1 MQVNYLAK
9 KRMTTF
15 PPKLPDSLPR
25 RHINSPSQR
34 VSATSNGSGAIRRS
48 AADLDY
54 DPASGR
60 WTLAK
65 GISIDV
71 ERLREKVAGQL
82 EPGLT
87 NTLVHYAE
95 RKTGRSVNNICLLL
109 YQYFSFAKEQGKVQE
124 IREQDIL
131 NFRAEMCAQDAHDG
145 RLIKLRPFFCT
156 WSSLG
161 YPGVSKEISR
171 FFRSLKLV
179 APPRGQAVLSLDPKE
194 GPLEQSESAALRA
207 GVMAA
212 YGRGLI
218 THEGLVVSLFLSYTG
233 RRPIQLA
240 HLKLMDLDDS
250 RTDDLHPMELNQTRR
265 KMLLVHVPRAK
276 QTDSKFRQFRRS
288 IEVIPALWAALI
300 RLREEVICRF
310 DEMLVELDWKLDLA
324 DRERIHLQLPL
335 FPSWAAIKDSV
346 AKNYQLVDQRPF
358 GQKLVELQEKAAS
371 AAWHRSSAMIRKLL
385 VEAVTTASVSSRT
398 GEPLK
403 AVPRRLRYAKGTDAA
418 RAGYGKLIIAELLD
432 HTTTHTVDV
441 YTKTVPEHAAPI
453 NKAMALAMSP
463 LVQLFRGQMVDR
475 EIDAVGGDKPLA
487 TRILIKGEGAATCGA
502 GVQCGLNRLPRPCYT
517 CDSFQP
523 WLDGPHEALLEDLLR
538 ERQQRLEILGNP
550 AMVGVEDNTIIAV
563 VNVIQ
568 RCEARR
574 AELNDRAGKI
584 GRVGKARKKRE
595 TNHGVK
601 YA

>member
-1 MQVNYLAK
+1 
-9 KRMTTF
+9 MTKS
-15 PPKLPDSLPR
+15 PPKILNSL
-25 RHINSPSQR
+25 SQR
-34 VSATSNGSGAIRRS
+34 RGNSSSPPVLATSSGSGAIRRS
-48 AADLDY
+48 AADLDF
-54 DPASGR
+54 DPGAER
-60 WTLAK
+60 WTLEK
-65 GISIDV
+65 GVSIDI
-71 ERLREKVAGQL
+71 ERLRKRVAAQL

-95 RKTGRSVNNICLLL
+95 RKAGRSVNNICQLL
-109 YQYFSFAKEQGKVQE
+109 YQYFSLAEEQGTVLE

-131 NFRAEMCAQDAHDG
+131 NYRAKMSARDAHDG
-145 RLIKLRPFFCT
+145 RLIKIRPFFCK
-156 WSSLG
+156 WSDLG
-161 YPGVSKEISR
+161 YPGVSKEIKR

-179 APPRGQAVLSLDPKE
+179 AAPTGRVVSSLDPDE

-212 YGRGLI
+212 YERGLI

-240 HLKLMDLDDS
+240 HLKLLDLDDS
-250 RTDDLHPMELNQTRR
+250 RADDLHPMELNQARR

-276 QTDSKFRQFRRS
+276 QTDSKFRQLRRS
-288 IEVIPALWAALI
+288 IEVMPALWAALV

-310 DEMLVELDWKLDLA
+310 DEMLVEHGWKLDLA
-324 DRERIHLQLPL
+324 DRQRIHLQLPL
-335 FPSWAAIKDSV
+335 FPSWAAIKIS
-346 AKNYQLVDQRPF
+346 ATENSQLVDQRLF
-358 GQKLVELQEKAAS
+358 GQGLAQLQESAAS
-371 AAWHRSSAMIRKLL
+371 AMWHRSSAMIRKLL
-385 VEAVTTASVSSRT
+385 VEAVTAGGVSSRT

-403 AVPRRLRYAKGTDAA
+403 AAPRRLRYSKGTDAA
-418 RAGYGKLIIAELLD
+418 RAGYGKLVIAELMD
-432 HTTTHTVDV
+432 HSTTHTVDI

-463 LVQLFRGQMVDR
+463 LVQLFRGQVVDR

-502 GVQCGLNRLPRPCYT
+502 SVQCGMNRLPRPCYT

-523 WLDGPHEALLEDLLR
+523 WLNGPHEALLEDLLR

-550 AMVGVEDNTIIAV
+550 TMVGIEDDTIIAV

-574 AELNDRAGKI
+574 AELNDRAGKS
-584 GRVGKARKKRE
+584 GEVRKARKKRE
-595 TNHGVK
+595 TNHGAK
-601 YA
+601 HA

>member
-1 MQVNYLAK
+1 
-9 KRMTTF
+9 MTKS
-15 PPKLPDSLPR
+15 PPKILNSLPQR
-25 RHINSPSQR
+25 RGNSSSQP
-34 VSATSNGSGAIRRS
+34 VLATRSGSGAIRWS
-48 AADLDY
+48 AAGLDF
-54 DPASGR
+54 DPAAER
-60 WTLAK
+60 WTLEK
-65 GISIDV
+65 GVSIDI
-71 ERLREKVAGQL
+71 ERLRKQVAAQL

-95 RKTGRSVNNICLLL
+95 RKAGRSVDNICQLL
-109 YQYFSFAKEQGKVQE
+109 YQYFSLTEEQGKVLE

-131 NFRAEMCAQDAHDG
+131 NYRAEMSARDAHDG
-145 RLIKLRPFFCT
+145 RLIKIRPFFCK
-156 WSSLG
+156 WSDLG
-161 YPGVSKEISR
+161 YPGVSKEIKR

-179 APPRGQAVLSLDPKE
+179 AAPAGRAVSSLDPDE

-212 YGRGLI
+212 YERGLI

-276 QTDSKFRQFRRS
+276 QTDSKFRQLRRS
-288 IEVIPALWAALI
+288 IEVIPALWAALV

-310 DEMLVELDWKLDLA
+310 DEMLVEHGWKLDLA
-324 DRERIHLQLPL
+324 DRQTIHLQLPL
-335 FPSWAAIKDSV
+335 FPSWAAIKVSV
-346 AKNYQLVDQRPF
+346 TENYQLVDQRLF
-358 GQKLVELQEKAAS
+358 GQGLAQLQENAAS
-371 AAWHRSSAMIRKLL
+371 AMWHRSSAMIRKLL
-385 VEAVTTASVSSRT
+385 VEAVTVAGVSSRT

-418 RAGYGKLIIAELLD
+418 RAGYGKLVIAELLD
-432 HTTTHTVDV
+432 HSTTHTVDI

-463 LVQLFRGQMVDR
+463 LVQLFRGRVVDR

-502 GVQCGLNRLPRPCYT
+502 SFQCGLNRLPRPCYT

-523 WLDGPHEALLEDLLR
+523 WLNGPHEALLEDLLR

-550 AMVGVEDNTIIAV
+550 TMVGIEDDTIIAV

-568 RCEARR
+568 RCETRR
-574 AELNDRAGKI
+574 AELNDRVGKS
-584 GRVGKARKKRE
+584 GGVGKARKKRE
-595 TNHGVK
+595 TNQGAKHV
-601 YA
+601 

>member
-1 MQVNYLAK
+1 
-9 KRMTTF
+9 MTTF
-15 PPKLPDSLPR
+15 PPKLLNPLPQ
-25 RHINSPSQR
+25 RHNNFSSQL
-34 VSATSNGSGAIRRS
+34 VSATSSGSGVIRRS
-48 AADLDY
+48 AADLDF
-54 DPASGR
+54 DPASGS

-65 GISIDV
+65 GVSIDI

-95 RKTGRSVNNICLLL
+95 RKAARSVNNICQVLS
-109 YQYFSFAKEQGKVQE
+109 QYFSFVVEQGKVQE

-131 NFRAEMCAQDAHDG
+131 NFRAEMSARDAHDG
-145 RLIKLRPFFCT
+145 RLIKLRPFFRT
-156 WSSLG
+156 WSNLG
-161 YPGVSKEISR
+161 YPGVSKEIKR

-179 APPRGQAVLSLDPKE
+179 SSPAGRAVSSLDPEE
-194 GPLEQSESAALRA
+194 GPLEQSESTALRA

-250 RTDDLHPMELNQTRR
+250 RTDDLNPMELNQTRR

-276 QTDSKFRQFRRS
+276 QTNSKFRQFRRS
-288 IEVIPALWAALI
+288 IEVIPALWAALV
-300 RLREEVICRF
+300 RLREEVIYKF
-310 DEMLVELDWKLDLA
+310 DEMLVEHGWKLDVT

-335 FPSWAAIKDSV
+335 FPSWAEIRASV
-346 AKNYQLVDQRPF
+346 AENYQLVGQGLF
-358 GQKLVELQEKAAS
+358 GQGLAQLQQNAAS
-371 AAWHRSSAMIRKLL
+371 AMWHRSSPMIRKLL
-385 VEAVTTASVSSRT
+385 VEAVTAAEVSSRT

-418 RAGYGKLIIAELLD
+418 RAGYGELVIAELLD
-432 HTTTHTVDV
+432 HSTTHTVKI

-463 LVQLFRGQMVDR
+463 LVQLFRGQVVDR

-487 TRILIKGEGAATCGA
+487 TRILIKGEGGATCGA

-538 ERQQRLEILGNP
+538 ERQQRLEILGDP
-550 AMVGVEDNTIIAV
+550 AIVGVEDDTIIAV

-574 AELNDRAGKI
+574 AELNDCLGKT
-584 GRVGKARKKRE
+584 GQVGKVRKKRE
-595 TNHGVK
+595 TSNGAKH
-601 YA
+601 ARR

>member
-1 MQVNYLAK
+1 
-9 KRMTTF
+9 MTTF
-15 PPKLPDSLPR
+15 PPKLRDPLPQP
-25 RHINSPSQR
+25 HVNFSPQPAP
-34 VSATSNGSGAIRRS
+34 ATSSGSGAIRRS
-48 AADLDY
+48 AADFDF
-54 DPASGR
+54 DPALGR
-60 WTLAK
+60 WALAK
-65 GISIDV
+65 GLSIDV
-71 ERLREKVAGQL
+71 QRLREKVAGQL

-95 RKTGRSVNNICLLL
+95 RKAGRSVDNICLILN
-109 YQYFSFAKEQGKVQE
+109 QYLSFAAEEGKVKE

-131 NFRAEMCAQDAHDG
+131 NFRAEMSARDAHDDK
-145 RLIKLRPFFCT
+145 LIKLRPFFCT

-161 YPGVSKEISR
+161 YPGVSKEVKR

-179 APPRGQAVLSLDPKE
+179 KSPSGRAVSSLHPED

-212 YGRGLI
+212 YERGLI
-218 THEGLVVSLFLSYTG
+218 TLEGLVVSLFLSYTG

-240 HLKLMDLDDS
+240 HLKLMDLDDR

-288 IEVIPALWAALI
+288 IEVIPALLVALV
-300 RLREEVICRF
+300 RLREEVIYRF
-310 DEMLVELDWKLDLA
+310 DELLVEHGWQLDVA
-324 DRERIHLQLPL
+324 DREKIHLQLPL
-335 FPSWAAIKDSV
+335 FPSWAEIKVSV
-346 AKNYQLVDQRPF
+346 AKNYHLLDQGLF
-358 GQKLVELQEKAAS
+358 NVSLAQLQENAAS
-371 AAWHRSSAMIRKLL
+371 AMWHGSSAFIRKLL
-385 VEAVTTASVSSRT
+385 VGAVTTAGVSSRT

-418 RAGYGKLIIAELLD
+418 RAGYGKLVIAELLD
-432 HTTTHTVDV
+432 HSTVHTVDI

-463 LVQLFRGQMVDR
+463 LVQLFRGQVVDR
-475 EIDAVGGDKPLA
+475 EIDADGGDKPMA

-502 GVQCGLNRLPRPCYT
+502 GVKCGLNRLPRPCYT

-538 ERQQRLEILGNP
+538 ERQQRLEILGDP
-550 AMVGVEDNTIIAV
+550 VIVGVDDDTIIAV

-574 AELNDRAGKI
+574 AELDDRLAKTGQVEK
-584 GRVGKARKKRE
+584 
-595 TNHGVK
+595 
-601 YA
+601 

>member
-1 MQVNYLAK
+1 
-9 KRMTTF
+9 MTKS
-15 PPKLPDSLPR
+15 PPKILNSL
-25 RHINSPSQR
+25 SQR
-34 VSATSNGSGAIRRS
+34 RGNSSSPPVLATSSGSGAIRRS
-48 AADLDY
+48 AADLDF
-54 DPASGR
+54 DPGAER
-60 WTLAK
+60 WTLEK
-65 GISIDV
+65 GVSIDI
-71 ERLREKVAGQL
+71 ERLRKRVAAQL

-95 RKTGRSVNNICLLL
+95 RKAGRSVNNICQLL
-109 YQYFSFAKEQGKVQE
+109 YQYFSLAEEQGTVLE

-131 NFRAEMCAQDAHDG
+131 NYRAKMSARDAHDG
-145 RLIKLRPFFCT
+145 RLIKIRPFFCK
-156 WSSLG
+156 WSDLG
-161 YPGVSKEISR
+161 YPGVSKEIKR

-179 APPRGQAVLSLDPKE
+179 AAPTGRVVSSLDPDE

-212 YGRGLI
+212 YERGLI

-240 HLKLMDLDDS
+240 HLKLLDLDDS
-250 RTDDLHPMELNQTRR
+250 RTDDLHPMELNQARR

-276 QTDSKFRQFRRS
+276 QTDSKFRQLRRS
-288 IEVIPALWAALI
+288 IEVMPALWAALV

-310 DEMLVELDWKLDLA
+310 DEMLVEHGWKLDLA
-324 DRERIHLQLPL
+324 DRQRIHLQLPL
-335 FPSWAAIKDSV
+335 FPSWAAIKVS
-346 AKNYQLVDQRPF
+346 ATENSQLVDQRLF
-358 GQKLVELQEKAAS
+358 GQGLAQLQESAAS
-371 AAWHRSSAMIRKLL
+371 AMWHRSSAMIRKLL
-385 VEAVTTASVSSRT
+385 VEAVTAGGVSSRT

-403 AVPRRLRYAKGTDAA
+403 AAPRRLRYSKGTDAA
-418 RAGYGKLIIAELLD
+418 RAGYGKLVIAELMD
-432 HTTTHTVDV
+432 HSTTHTVDI

-463 LVQLFRGQMVDR
+463 LVQLFRGQVVDR

-502 GVQCGLNRLPRPCYT
+502 SVQCGMNRLPRPCYT

-523 WLDGPHEALLEDLLR
+523 WLNGPHEALLEDLLR

-550 AMVGVEDNTIIAV
+550 TMVGIEDDTIIAV

-574 AELNDRAGKI
+574 AELNDRAGKS
-584 GRVGKARKKRE
+584 GEVRKARKKRE
-595 TNHGVK
+595 TNHGAK
-601 YA
+601 HA